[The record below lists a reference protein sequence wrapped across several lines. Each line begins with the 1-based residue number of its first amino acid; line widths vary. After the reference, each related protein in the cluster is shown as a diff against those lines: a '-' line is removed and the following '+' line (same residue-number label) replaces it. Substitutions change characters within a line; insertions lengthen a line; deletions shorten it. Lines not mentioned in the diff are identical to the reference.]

1 MKKFYNILSVMLI
14 LALLLPGFV
23 FANNQ
28 DSLEDAN
35 KELYKKVMEK
45 FEPKLNKEKEPV
57 KDNLEEFFKD
67 EDEVRIIVELKSEPS
82 IVYATKK
89 DKSYEMLSNSTIND
103 IERKIDNE
111 QQKVK
116 ANIRAQNINM
126 EFIHSFNTAFNGF
139 SGKVKFQDI
148 ALIEKL
154 PSVKKVYI
162 ANEYERPD
170 IKPDMDTSNDMIGS
184 RPTWDIGYK
193 GEGTVIAII
202 DTGIDPSHK
211 DMVLSQETEP
221 KLTRETVEGK
231 DLLGKYFTEKVP
243 YGYNYYDLNNEI
255 LDLGPAA
262 SMHGMHVAGTAG
274 ANGDVENGG
283 IKGVAPESQ
292 LLAMKVFSNDPIYA
306 TTFSDIYL
314 AAIDES
320 IKLGADVLNMSLGS
334 TASFYIAESA
344 EDVALRNAT
353 NNGIVC
359 SVSAGNSA
367 QMTDGYWYPWKDNPD
382 IGVVGAP
389 GLNKDTIQVAS
400 IENTHQKANYLMY
413 NDGNDLVKVPMAI
426 AGNIDPAEVLSKE
439 QEFVDAGS
447 GHPSELTDV
456 AGKVALVIRGGLTGP
471 FVEKIENAQRAGAV
485 GIIIYNHGSGG
496 EELINM
502 ATPATQ
508 TIPAVF
514 IGNKGGIG
522 LLGLDD
528 KKVTFSNDTMTV
540 PNPSANEMSDF
551 TSWGTTPSLGLKPE
565 ITAPGGQIYST
576 LNNNKYGTMSGTSM
590 ATPHVSGGSGLVM
603 QYIKSHDQY
612 KNLSLSE
619 QTRMAKVFLMNTA
632 ELIYDP
638 EAETYYSPRRQGA
651 GLMNINSA
659 VTTPVRVVNKSTN
672 EAKVELKDFESTN
685 FTMTFKAI
693 NHTDEAMSYD
703 IDVKLLTDFIYP
715 NEGEELNLLAAREMD
730 FILGGDTEITVPAN
744 GEEEF
749 TVTVDF
755 SGDRD
760 TYRNMFVEGFVILR
774 DPNDTNPTLSVPYV
788 GFYGDWGEPK
798 ILDGMNYIDPEGSS
812 YFESSG
818 MIFWDSNDDGWF
830 YGSPHIYMNPGTEA
844 GYEEGTG
851 NIMPYLSFM
860 RNAEV
865 VNYNILDKDGKL
877 LRTILSQQYM
887 RKNYIDGGR
896 NSPARLIVDAEWD
909 GTVKGK
915 VVPDGD
921 YFYEIAAKIHYDG
934 AEIQTK
940 RIPITIDTTGPK
952 ITNLKYNKE
961 TKKLTWDA
969 IDEGIGI
976 AGFMFAINDELLEEV
991 VLGED
996 EKTSYELDMG
1006 KYIEDFGTFEI
1017 TVISVDQLYNM
1028 DSETITYTGDNYN
1041 PYIFIMEPRL
1051 LDVYNT
1057 RDILFEGYVA
1067 NYNALDKVIINENV
1081 EADIEFMENV
1091 DLYHPDDPTELIYSG
1106 PAYKFTKT
1114 LTLED
1119 GYQEIRIEAIS
1130 KSGDSG
1136 SLVRRFYVDTT
1147 PPELEISLKKLN
1159 AEDQTADLEITMKDN
1174 LGYLKLFLEDS
1185 QIFEYEDPLVIVKP
1199 ANEIITYTVNLEEG
1213 ENTFVFTLVDTAGN
1227 RTIKKILITD
1237 EGIVDPIES
1246 EPMEN
1251 LPSNTIILGKEAFNI
1266 SYINN
1271 NEEAQQKLIKWYM
1284 GDKEVYF
1291 KVGKNQITNDKGQL
1305 VGIDALPDELIYY
1318 DEKGDTIKYTK

>member
-1 MKKFYNILSVMLI
+1 MLI

-82 IVYATKK
+82 IVYATNK

-116 ANIRAQNINM
+116 ANIRAQNIDM
-126 EFIHSFNTAFNGF
+126 KFIHSFNTAFNGF

-231 DLLGKYFTEKVP
+231 DLLGKYYTEKVP

-274 ANGDVENGG
+274 ANGDVENDG

-314 AAIDES
+314 AAIDEA

-334 TASFYIAESA
+334 TASFYIPESA

-426 AGNIDPAEVLSKE
+426 AGNINPAEALSKE

-447 GHPSELTDV
+447 GHPSELTN
-456 AGKVALVIRGGLTGP
+456 AEGKVALVIRGGLTGP

-485 GIIIYNHGSGG
+485 GIIIYNHGAGG

-514 IGNKGGIG
+514 IGNKGGMG

-540 PNPSANEMSDF
+540 SNPSANEMSDF
-551 TSWGTTPSLGLKPE
+551 TSWGTTPSLELKPE
-565 ITAPGGQIYST
+565 ITAPGGKIYST
-576 LNNNKYGTMSGTSM
+576 LNNDKYGTMSGTSM
-590 ATPHVSGGSGLVM
+590 AAPHVAGGSGLVM
-603 QYIKSHDQY
+603 QYIKNHDQY

-619 QTRMAKVFLMNTA
+619 QTRLSKVFLMNTA

-693 NHTDEAMSYD
+693 NDTDEAVSYS

-730 FILGGDTEITVPAN
+730 FTLGGDTEITIPAN

-760 TYRNMFVEGFVILR
+760 TYRNMFVEGFVILK

-865 VNYNILDKDGKL
+865 VNYNILDKDGEL
-877 LRTILSQQYM
+877 LRTILSQQYI

-921 YFYEIAAKIHYDG
+921 YFYEIAAKVHYDG
-934 AEIQTK
+934 AEMQSK

-1091 DLYHPDDPTELIYSG
+1091 DLYHPDNPTELIYSG

-1147 PPELEISLKKLN
+1147 PPELEISLKELN
-1159 AEDQTADLEITMKDN
+1159 AENQTADLEITMKDS

-1199 ANEIITYTVNLEEG
+1199 ANETIIYTVNLEEG

-1237 EGIVDPIES
+1237 EGIVDPVES

-1251 LPSNTIILGKEAFNI
+1251 LPYNTIILGKEAFNI